1 MYLLEY
7 WRNPEGTAA
16 KFRGPWWQTGDIGRK
31 DADGFIWF
39 QGRDDDVIS
48 SGSYRVGPGEIEDC
62 ILKHPAVAMA
72 AVIGAPDPVRG
83 EVPKAFVILKPGH
96 AGNAALAVEI
106 QAFVKTRVAPY
117 QYPREVE
124 FVTELPMTATGK
136 IVRKTLRE
144 QERAKR
150 QP

>member
-1 MYLLEY
+1 MPPATSCHRAN
-7 WRNPEGTAA
+7 WACSPRA
-16 KFRGPWWQTGDIGRK
+16 GPWQTGDIGRK

-48 SGSYRVGPGEIEDC
+48 TGSYRVGPGEIEDC

-83 EVPKAFVILKPGH
+83 EVPKAFVLLKPGH
-96 AGNAALAVEI
+96 AGNLALAQEI

-124 FVTELPMTATGK
+124 FVAELPMTATGK